1 MKKCSYT
8 QREAEILKSGKPM
21 NIADEEFLSI
31 FHKAFHRNQIQY
43 INHMGKVYPEIE
55 NRVFSDEFIDKH
67 NKPAD
72 RECDYLFPVLCPS
85 DRYTVGKI
93 RNMTAYLLG
102 TLDWTLEF
110 RRRLLSLVPYRL
122 VFNYWLDE
130 YVNDYDAVSL
140 WEVYFMGSEK
150 LSQIIIR
157 RGISGLAELEYRAAE
172 YFERRIPKSLRAVQG
187 KATARER
194 KPRRQACSTKQ
205 CQRSLSGA
213 WGVPN
218 KQS

>member
-1 MKKCSYT
+1 
-8 QREAEILKSGKPM
+8 
-21 NIADEEFLSI
+21 
-31 FHKAFHRNQIQY
+31 
-43 INHMGKVYPEIE
+43 
-55 NRVFSDEFIDKH
+55 
-67 NKPAD
+67 
-72 RECDYLFPVLCPS
+72 
-85 DRYTVGKI
+85 
-93 RNMTAYLLG
+93 MTAYLLG

-205 CQRSLSGA
+205 CQRILSGA